1 MDSDLSLIVP
11 CETIGIFLQ
20 RVELVCLL
28 DVDLPQMRGRLDL
41 RFAGKRR
48 NKDECTDSRLS
59 TVQACSWSLF
69 SASST
74 WNRNLISLRKRD
86 TASAKTS

>member
-41 RFAGKRR
+41 KFAGKGETRMNAR
-48 NKDECTDSRLS
+48 IVVSARCKP
-59 TVQACSWSLF
+59 APG
-69 SASST
+69 ASSLPPRHGIAT
-74 WNRNLISLRKRD
+74 
-86 TASAKTS
+86 